1 MTRTPEQVAE
11 AVLEKHGI
19 EKASASESPFTA
31 LGFAMGE
38 DVTYETAMRDLVLT
52 AQSDSLVRVKTALHR
67 LADRIEHD
75 DENTVKVPL
84 SEILMYT
91 DENRANIARM
101 LRREADSF

>member
-1 MTRTPEQVAE
+1 MTANDTVSLSAVLRTIQVWDEEISNTQQYDMPGFVRHYTPRLVERIEALGTPEE
-11 AVLEKHGI
+11 
-19 EKASASESPFTA
+19 P
-31 LGFAMGE
+31 
-38 DVTYETAMRDLVLT
+38 LT
-52 AQSDSLVRVKTALHR
+52 RVKTAFHR

-91 DENRANIARM
+91 DENRAKIARM